1 MYKKLLIYFA
11 LLLLLP
17 GNIYLAYR
25 YWHSLQTGYTVEGE
39 PNDFLCRYF
48 SGNAVFLTIRNDN
61 IKSAAA
67 SGTDSDFFWGTTDG
81 FNILCYNSVTA
92 FDYNKDYIFD
102 LILLPGEKKAISV
115 NGRYVPVLNKISDA
129 RTVTLP
135 DGKTMTWKNNHWQ

>member
-1 MYKKLLIYFA
+1 MLLCFA

-17 GNIYLAYR
+17 GNIYLVYR
-25 YWHSLQTGYTVEGE
+25 YLYSQQTGYAVEGE
-39 PNDFLCRYF
+39 PNNFLCR
-48 SGNAVFLTIRNDN
+48 SLPGNAVFLTIRNDN

-102 LILLPGEKKAISV
+102 LILLPGEKKVISV
-115 NGRYVPVLNKISDA
+115 NGRHVPVLNKISDA

-135 DGKTMTWKNNHWQ
+135 DGKT